1 MKKIYTLIAA
11 VAVTFAVNAQEK
23 GAISTSTS
31 SFLYNGGA
39 KIVAMPA
46 SASRACGDTLMYMPL
61 PTTSVNATDAPG
73 FTIVREDNDG
83 LTTYNAGYAM
93 DFGLY
98 YSTDSSIYGNAC
110 STCSTP
116 HGANFYHP
124 WETPAPLG
132 TDTSFF
138 WSATSWFNP
147 AGVADNW
154 LEFGPI
160 TIPATG
166 ATLMWYDRTNRYRD
180 GYEVL
185 VSNTPSAPLS
195 FADFTTFPVTSN
207 TFKAT

>member
-83 LTTYNAGYAM
+83 LTTFNAGYAM

-98 YSTDSSIYGNAC
+98 FSTDSSLAG
-110 STCSTP
+110 
-116 HGANFYHP
+116 GAPTRNNFYHP
-124 WETPAPLG
+124 WENPAPVG
-132 TDTSFF
+132 MDTAFF
-138 WSATSWFNP
+138 WAATN
-147 AGVADNW
+147 
-154 LEFGPI
+154 
-160 TIPATG
+160 
-166 ATLMWYDRTNRYRD
+166 
-180 GYEVL
+180 L
-185 VSNTPSAPLS
+185 VNSLQISKLLL
-195 FADFTTFPVTSN
+195 FL
-207 TFKAT
+207 